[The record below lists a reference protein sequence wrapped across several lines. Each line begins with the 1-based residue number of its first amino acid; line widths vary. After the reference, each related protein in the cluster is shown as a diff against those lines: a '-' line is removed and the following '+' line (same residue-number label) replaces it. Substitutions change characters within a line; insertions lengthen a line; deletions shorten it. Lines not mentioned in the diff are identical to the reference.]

1 MPGVDDDQQYLAFM
15 RITLLGMARSGKSSL
30 VNNIVN
36 NSYTP
41 TYSKTTEA
49 SLYYTVVRI
58 SGEQDSLIEI
68 EDTFASNDIGEVALT
83 PSKTEERPIHDFY
96 DYWWPSTQE
105 LTAAELTKLKKMQ
118 TKKEEGRAARTLE
131 KPLGL
136 YQAPTDGAF
145 KPLTRNR
152 MAFLIVFDA
161 NDEESYKEAVKIYE
175 GLREYHTIN
184 VNKMKPVINFVANKT
199 DKDPTSSVFQS
210 VMLSAKAYTQ
220 FNSVALR
227 ETSALQ
233 FKNVKKLFR
242 SIVQAVRSNQALWLL
257 DLGGNQGD
265 EDDGAEGK
273 CIIQ

>member
-1 MPGVDDDQQYLAFM
+1 MGVDDDQQYLAFM

-41 TYSKTTEA
+41 TYSRTTEA

-68 EDTFASNDIGEVALT
+68 EDTFASNDIGEVALSPT
-83 PSKTEERPIHDFY
+83 KTEERPIQDFY
-96 DYWWPSTQE
+96 DYWWPSTKE
-105 LTAAELTKLKKMQ
+105 DTAAELKRLKSSQ
-118 TKKEEGRAARTLE
+118 TSGEGRLSRTLE

-136 YQAPTDGAF
+136 YKAPIDGAF
-145 KPLTRNR
+145 RPLTRNR

-161 NDEESYKEAVKIYE
+161 NDAESYKEAVKIYE
-175 GLREYHTIN
+175 GLREYHLIN
-184 VNKMKPVINFVANKT
+184 VSKMKPVINFVANKT
-199 DKDPTSSVFQS
+199 DKDPTSSIFQS

-220 FNSVALR
+220 FNGVALR

-273 CIIQ
+273 CVIQ